1 MPRVRT
7 LGACGLSVRLVGM
20 AKKSRAP
27 KKSQKAQKTQKQ
39 QKHQKNRIDD
49 TENTPVQ
56 GAAAG
61 VYPISTGEA
70 ELVPD
75 GYHADG
81 WLLLING
88 VQSSHVIV
96 GEPRQLDFE
105 YMRWI
110 AAVVSSHVQE
120 HLDDKKLRITHLGGG
135 ACSMARYFADLYPTS
150 RNTVVELDAKLAEYV
165 RAWFDIPKAPRVK
178 IRVGEAGAVTATF
191 APASRDVLI
200 RDVFA
205 GDTTP
210 EPLTTVEFTRT
221 VAESLAPG
229 GLYIL
234 NCGDGPALTGARA
247 EASALLEVFE
257 YVCIVAD
264 SAMLKGRRRGNVIIA
279 GSHAPLPE
287 AGSVQAAAIA
297 RELMG
302 GGVPA
307 QYWDT
312 ARVRQFVR

>member
-1 MPRVRT
+1 MRT
-7 LGACGLSVRLVGM
+7 LGACGLSARLVGM

-27 KKSQKAQKTQKQ
+27 KKTQKTQKTQKAQKQ
-39 QKHQKNRIDD
+39 QKNRIDD

-110 AAVVSSHVQE
+110 AAVVSSHVEQ
-120 HLDDKKLRITHLGGG
+120 HLDAKKLRITHLGGG

-210 EPLTTVEFTRT
+210 EALTTVEFTRT

>member
-1 MPRVRT
+1 
-7 LGACGLSVRLVGM
+7 M

-27 KKSQKAQKTQKQ
+27 KKAQKTQKQ
-39 QKHQKNRIDD
+39 QKNRIDD
-49 TENTPVQ
+49 TESTPVQ

-110 AAVVSSHVQE
+110 AAVVSSHVEE
-120 HLDDKKLRITHLGGG
+120 HLDAAKLRITHLGGG

-178 IRVGEAGAVTATF
+178 IRVGEAG
-191 APASRDVLI
+191 DVLI

-210 EPLTTVEFTRT
+210 EALTTVEFTRT

>member
-1 MPRVRT
+1 V
-7 LGACGLSVRLVGM
+7 
-20 AKKSRAP
+20 
-27 KKSQKAQKTQKQ
+27 
-39 QKHQKNRIDD
+39 
-49 TENTPVQ
+49 E
-56 GAAAG
+56 
-61 VYPISTGEA
+61 
-70 ELVPD
+70 
-75 GYHADG
+75 
-81 WLLLING
+81 
-88 VQSSHVIV
+88 
-96 GEPRQLDFE
+96 
-105 YMRWI
+105 
-110 AAVVSSHVQE
+110 E
-120 HLDDKKLRITHLGGG
+120 HLDAAKLRITHLGGG

-210 EPLTTVEFTRT
+210 EALTTVEFTRT

>member
-1 MPRVRT
+1 
-7 LGACGLSVRLVGM
+7 M

-27 KKSQKAQKTQKQ
+27 KNSPKNQKN
-39 QKHQKNRIDD
+39 QKNRIDD

-110 AAVVSSHVQE
+110 AAVVSSHVEE
-120 HLDDKKLRITHLGGG
+120 HLDATKLRITHLGGG

-205 GDTTP
+205 G
-210 EPLTTVEFTRT
+210 
-221 VAESLAPG
+221 AP
-229 GLYIL
+229 
-234 NCGDGPALTGARA
+234 PP
-247 EASALLEVFE
+247 
-257 YVCIVAD
+257 
-264 SAMLKGRRRGNVIIA
+264 RR
-279 GSHAPLPE
+279 
-287 AGSVQAAAIA
+287 
-297 RELMG
+297 
-302 GGVPA
+302 
-307 QYWDT
+307 
-312 ARVRQFVR
+312 

>member
-1 MPRVRT
+1 MRT
-7 LGACGLSVRLVGM
+7 LGACGLSARLEGM

-39 QKHQKNRIDD
+39 QKNQKNRIDD

-110 AAVVSSHVQE
+110 AAVVSSHVEE
-120 HLDDKKLRITHLGGG
+120 HLDAAKLRITHLGGG

-210 EPLTTVEFTRT
+210 EALTTVEFTRT

-234 NCGDGPALTGARA
+234 NCGDGPALTGTRA

>member
-1 MPRVRT
+1 
-7 LGACGLSVRLVGM
+7 M

-27 KKSQKAQKTQKQ
+27 KKSQKAQKQ
-39 QKHQKNRIDD
+39 QKNRIDD
-49 TENTPVQ
+49 TESTPVQ

-110 AAVVSSHVQE
+110 AAVVSSHVEQ
-120 HLDDKKLRITHLGGG
+120 HLDAKKLRITHLGGG

-210 EPLTTVEFTRT
+210 EALTTVEFTRT

-279 GSHAPLPE
+279 GSHVAP
-287 AGSVQAAAIA
+287 AGGWFRAGC
-297 RELMG
+297 RYC
-302 GGVPA
+302 P
-307 QYWDT
+307 
-312 ARVRQFVR
+312 

>member
-1 MPRVRT
+1 
-7 LGACGLSVRLVGM
+7 M
-20 AKKSRAP
+20 AKK
-27 KKSQKAQKTQKQ
+27 
-39 QKHQKNRIDD
+39 KNRSAASRRA
-49 TENTPVQ
+49 ERSEYPNTT

-96 GEPRQLDFE
+96 GQPRMLDFE

-110 AAVVSSHVQE
+110 AAVLDSHIQA
-120 HLDDKKLRITHLGGG
+120 HLNPEKLRITHLGGG
-135 ACSMARYFADLYPTS
+135 ACSLARYCADVYPNS

-165 RAWFDIPKAPRVK
+165 RDWFDIPKSPRVK
-178 IRVGEAGAVTATF
+178 IRVGDAGTVTHSF
-191 APASRDVLI
+191 APASRDVVI

-205 GDTTP
+205 VDKTP
-210 EPLTTVEFTRT
+210 AELTGVDFVRT
-221 VAESLAPG
+221 VDHSLAPG

-234 NCGDGPALTGARA
+234 NCGDDRTLNAARA
-247 EASALLEVFE
+247 EAAALLEVFE
-257 YVCIVAD
+257 YVSIVAD
-264 SAMLKGRRRGNVIIA
+264 SAMLKGRRRGNIILA
-279 GSHAPLPE
+279 GSHAPLPQLGSAE
-287 AGSVQAAAIA
+287 AASISRV
-297 RELMG
+297 LMG

-312 ARVRQFVR
+312 EKVRAFARKDA

>member
-1 MPRVRT
+1 
-7 LGACGLSVRLVGM
+7 M

-27 KKSQKAQKTQKQ
+27 KKSQKAQKN
-39 QKHQKNRIDD
+39 QKNRADD

-110 AAVVSSHVQE
+110 AAVVSSHVAE
-120 HLDDKKLRITHLGGG
+120 HLDAAKLRITHLGGG

-210 EPLTTVEFTRT
+210 EALTTVEFTRT

-257 YVCIVAD
+257 YVCIV
-264 SAMLKGRRRGNVIIA
+264 
-279 GSHAPLPE
+279 
-287 AGSVQAAAIA
+287 
-297 RELMG
+297 
-302 GGVPA
+302 
-307 QYWDT
+307 
-312 ARVRQFVR
+312 

>member
-1 MPRVRT
+1 MAVEVFEVFVAFGAVAGGEAFSERVEVDWVVGLLHAVQLQVDVFFGVGRFNRCERVAPDIQIPWVLVYSASPCGGGSLRVRT

-27 KKSQKAQKTQKQ
+27 KKSQKTQKT
-39 QKHQKNRIDD
+39 QKNRIDD
-49 TENTPVQ
+49 TESTPVQ

-110 AAVVSSHVQE
+110 AAVVSSHVEE
-120 HLDDKKLRITHLGGG
+120 HLDAAKLRITHLGGG

-210 EPLTTVEFTRT
+210 EALTTVEFTRT

-229 GLYIL
+229 TVHPQL
-234 NCGDGPALTGARA
+234 R
-247 EASALLEVFE
+247 
-257 YVCIVAD
+257 
-264 SAMLKGRRRGNVIIA
+264 
-279 GSHAPLPE
+279 
-287 AGSVQAAAIA
+287 
-297 RELMG
+297 
-302 GGVPA
+302 
-307 QYWDT
+307 
-312 ARVRQFVR
+312 

>member
-1 MPRVRT
+1 
-7 LGACGLSVRLVGM
+7 M

-27 KKSQKAQKTQKQ
+27 KKSQKAQKN
-39 QKHQKNRIDD
+39 QKNRADD

-110 AAVVSSHVQE
+110 AAVVSSHVEE
-120 HLDDKKLRITHLGGG
+120 HLDAAKLRITHLGGG

-178 IRVGEAGAVTATF
+178 IRVGEAGAVTSTF

-210 EPLTTVEFTRT
+210 
-221 VAESLAPG
+221 ESLAPG

-287 AGSVQAAAIA
+287 AGSVQAAAIS

-312 ARVRQFVR
+312 ARVRQFAG

>member
-1 MPRVRT
+1 MRT
-7 LGACGLSVRLVGM
+7 LGACRSGTPGCERLRAARPRLGAALTGGGSSASLEGM

-27 KKSQKAQKTQKQ
+27 KKSQKAQKNQA
-39 QKHQKNRIDD
+39 DD

-110 AAVVSSHVQE
+110 AAVVSSHVAE
-120 HLDDKKLRITHLGGG
+120 HLDAAKLRITHLGGG

-178 IRVGEAGAVTATF
+178 IREIG
-191 APASRDVLI
+191 
-200 RDVFA
+200 
-205 GDTTP
+205 
-210 EPLTTVEFTRT
+210 
-221 VAESLAPG
+221 
-229 GLYIL
+229 
-234 NCGDGPALTGARA
+234 RA
-247 EASALLEVFE
+247 HV
-257 YVCIVAD
+257 
-264 SAMLKGRRRGNVIIA
+264 
-279 GSHAPLPE
+279 
-287 AGSVQAAAIA
+287 
-297 RELMG
+297 
-302 GGVPA
+302 
-307 QYWDT
+307 
-312 ARVRQFVR
+312 

>member
-1 MPRVRT
+1 
-7 LGACGLSVRLVGM
+7 M
-20 AKKSRAP
+20 AKK
-27 KKSQKAQKTQKQ
+27 
-39 QKHQKNRIDD
+39 KNR
-49 TENTPVQ
+49 TAASRRAERSEHPNKT

-96 GEPRQLDFE
+96 GQPRMLDFE

-110 AAVVSSHVQE
+110 AAVLDSHIQT
-120 HLDDKKLRITHLGGG
+120 HLNPDKLRITHLGGG
-135 ACSMARYFADLYPTS
+135 ACSLARYCADVYPNS

-165 RAWFDIPKAPRVK
+165 RDWFDIPKSPRVK
-178 IRVGEAGAVTATF
+178 IRVGDAGTVTRSF
-191 APASRDVLI
+191 APASRDVVI

-205 GDTTP
+205 VDKTP
-210 EPLTTVEFTRT
+210 AELTSVDFVRA
-221 VAESLAPG
+221 VDHSLSPG

-234 NCGDGPALTGARA
+234 NCGDGPSLDGARA
-247 EASALLEVFE
+247 EVAALFEVFE
-257 YVCIVAD
+257 QVCLVAD
-264 SAMLKGRRRGNVIIA
+264 AAMLKGRRRGNIIIA
-279 GSHAPLPE
+279 TSHSPLPA
-287 AGSVQAAAIA
+287 AGSAEAAAIS
-297 RELMG
+297 RTLMG

-307 QYWDT
+307 QYRDSAQT
-312 ARVRQFVR
+312 RQFARL

>member
-1 MPRVRT
+1 MRT
-7 LGACGLSVRLVGM
+7 LGACRLSARLVGM

-27 KKSQKAQKTQKQ
+27 KKTQKAQKN
-39 QKHQKNRIDD
+39 QKNRAGEA
-49 TENTPVQ
+49 ENTPAQ

-61 VYPISTGEA
+61 VYSISTGEA

-75 GYHADG
+75 GYHTDG

-110 AAVVSSHVQE
+110 AAVVSSHVEE
-120 HLDDKKLRITHLGGG
+120 HLDSTKLRITHLGGG

-210 EPLTTVEFTRT
+210 EALTTVEFTRT

>member
-1 MPRVRT
+1 M
-7 LGACGLSVRLVGM
+7 LGAAQMATGQVEASVTTLEQAEGIQSTPRSRKLLS
-20 AKKSRAP
+20 
-27 KKSQKAQKTQKQ
+27 
-39 QKHQKNRIDD
+39 
-49 TENTPVQ
+49 
-56 GAAAG
+56 
-61 VYPISTGEA
+61 EA
-70 ELVPD
+70 
-75 GYHADG
+75 
-81 WLLLING
+81 
-88 VQSSHVIV
+88 
-96 GEPRQLDFE
+96 
-105 YMRWI
+105 
-110 AAVVSSHVQE
+110 
-120 HLDDKKLRITHLGGG
+120 
-135 ACSMARYFADLYPTS
+135 
-150 RNTVVELDAKLAEYV
+150 
-165 RAWFDIPKAPRVK
+165 
-178 IRVGEAGAVTATF
+178 
-191 APASRDVLI
+191 
-200 RDVFA
+200 
-205 GDTTP
+205 
-210 EPLTTVEFTRT
+210 LTTVEFTRT

>member
-1 MPRVRT
+1 MRVRT
-7 LGACGLSVRLVGM
+7 LGACGLSARLVGM

-27 KKSQKAQKTQKQ
+27 KKSQKAQKAQKTQKQ
-39 QKHQKNRIDD
+39 QKNRIDD

-110 AAVVSSHVQE
+110 AAVVSSHVGE
-120 HLDDKKLRITHLGGG
+120 HLDAAKLRITHLGGG

-165 RAWFDIPKAPRVK
+165 RSWFDIPKAPRVK

-210 EPLTTVEFTRT
+210 EVLTTVEFTRT

-234 NCGDGPALTGARA
+234 NCGDGPALTGART

>member
-1 MPRVRT
+1 M
-7 LGACGLSVRLVGM
+7 
-20 AKKSRAP
+20 
-27 KKSQKAQKTQKQ
+27 
-39 QKHQKNRIDD
+39 
-49 TENTPVQ
+49 
-56 GAAAG
+56 
-61 VYPISTGEA
+61 
-70 ELVPD
+70 
-75 GYHADG
+75 
-81 WLLLING
+81 
-88 VQSSHVIV
+88 IV

-110 AAVVSSHVQE
+110 AAVVSSHVEE
-120 HLDDKKLRITHLGGG
+120 HLDAAKLRITHLGGG

-210 EPLTTVEFTRT
+210 EALTTVEFTRT

>member
-1 MPRVRT
+1 MGSSLLSLPLWRRSFA
-7 LGACGLSVRLVGM
+7 GAYARGVQVVGSDWAALLLWTVSVRLVGM

-27 KKSQKAQKTQKQ
+27 KKSQKAQKAQKQ
-39 QKHQKNRIDD
+39 QKNRIDD
-49 TENTPVQ
+49 TESTPVQ

-70 ELVPD
+70 ELVSD

-88 VQSSHVIV
+88 VQSSHV
-96 GEPRQLDFE
+96 E
-105 YMRWI
+105 
-110 AAVVSSHVQE
+110 E
-120 HLDDKKLRITHLGGG
+120 HLDAAKLRITHLGGG

-210 EPLTTVEFTRT
+210 EALTTVEFTRT

>member
-1 MPRVRT
+1 M
-7 LGACGLSVRLVGM
+7 
-20 AKKSRAP
+20 
-27 KKSQKAQKTQKQ
+27 
-39 QKHQKNRIDD
+39 
-49 TENTPVQ
+49 Q
-56 GAAAG
+56 GATAG

-110 AAVVSSHVQE
+110 AAVVSSHVEE
-120 HLDDKKLRITHLGGG
+120 HLDAAKLRITHLGGG

-210 EPLTTVEFTRT
+210 EALTTVEFTRT

-287 AGSVQAAAIA
+287 AGSVQAAAIS

-312 ARVRQFVR
+312 ARVRQFAG

>member
-1 MPRVRT
+1 MRVCT
-7 LGACGLSVRLVGM
+7 LGACGLSARLVGM

-27 KKSQKAQKTQKQ
+27 KKTQKTQKV
-39 QKHQKNRIDD
+39 QKNQKNRIDD
-49 TENTPVQ
+49 TESTPVQ

-110 AAVVSSHVQE
+110 AAVVSSHVAE
-120 HLDDKKLRITHLGGG
+120 HLDAAKLRITHLGGG

-191 APASRDVLI
+191 ASASRDVLI

-210 EPLTTVEFTRT
+210 EALTTVEFTRT

-287 AGSVQAAAIA
+287 ADSVQAAAIA

>member
-1 MPRVRT
+1 
-7 LGACGLSVRLVGM
+7 M

-27 KKSQKAQKTQKQ
+27 KKSQKAQKN
-39 QKHQKNRIDD
+39 QKNRIDD
-49 TENTPVQ
+49 TESTPVQ

-110 AAVVSSHVQE
+110 AAVVSSHVAE
-120 HLDDKKLRITHLGGG
+120 HLDAAKLRITHLGGG

-210 EPLTTVEFTRT
+210 EALTTVEFTRT
-221 VAESLAPG
+221 VAE
-229 GLYIL
+229 
-234 NCGDGPALTGARA
+234 
-247 EASALLEVFE
+247 LEVFE

>member
-1 MPRVRT
+1 
-7 LGACGLSVRLVGM
+7 M

-27 KKSQKAQKTQKQ
+27 KKSQKAQKN
-39 QKHQKNRIDD
+39 QKNRADD

-110 AAVVSSHVQE
+110 AAVVSSHVAE
-120 HLDDKKLRITHLGGG
+120 HLDAAKLRITHLGGG
-135 ACSMARYFADLYPTS
+135 ACSMARYFADLYPT
-150 RNTVVELDAKLAEYV
+150 
-165 RAWFDIPKAPRVK
+165 
-178 IRVGEAGAVTATF
+178 
-191 APASRDVLI
+191 
-200 RDVFA
+200 
-205 GDTTP
+205 TP
-210 EPLTTVEFTRT
+210 EALTTVEFTRT

-287 AGSVQAAAIA
+287 AGSVQAAAIS

-312 ARVRQFVR
+312 ARARQFAG

>member
-1 MPRVRT
+1 
-7 LGACGLSVRLVGM
+7 M

-27 KKSQKAQKTQKQ
+27 KKSQKAQKAQKQ
-39 QKHQKNRIDD
+39 QKNRIDD
-49 TENTPVQ
+49 TESTPVQ

-110 AAVVSSHVQE
+110 AAAVEQLNAVSSHVEE
-120 HLDDKKLRITHLGGG
+120 HLDAAKLRITHLGGG

-210 EPLTTVEFTRT
+210 EALTTVEFTRT

>member
-1 MPRVRT
+1 MRVCT

-27 KKSQKAQKTQKQ
+27 KKTQKAQKAQKQ
-39 QKHQKNRIDD
+39 QKNRIDD
-49 TENTPVQ
+49 TESTPVQ

-110 AAVVSSHVQE
+110 AAVVSSHVEE
-120 HLDDKKLRITHLGGG
+120 HLDATKLRITHLGGG

-210 EPLTTVEFTRT
+210 EALTTVEFTRT

-287 AGSVQAAAIA
+287 TGSVQAAAIA